1 MNEAAAWVGRIWR
14 APIGAVFQ
22 GRGGP
27 TSAHAHPAFK
37 IGLGVDVRGDVRAAG
52 GCSLVAPG
60 QRHIVTAES
69 TVTLVYLDARFV
81 DQAGASRLAERLV
94 GAGARV
100 DFDALCEDV
109 ARVRRRRMGPKLE
122 AMLDTFVCGA
132 SRDEAS
138 TVGQR
143 STSTFTHAVTNELG
157 VAPRMVRSW
166 ARMLAAVDAVATG
179 QTITTAA
186 HEAGFS
192 DAAHLWRQSRALL
205 GIAPSRLVRS
215 RWSFGGD
222 RASPS

>member
-14 APIGAVFQ
+14 APVGAVFQ

-27 TSAHAHPAFK
+27 TVAHAHPAFK
-37 IGLGVDVRGDVRAAG
+37 IGLGVAVRGDASAAG

-60 QRHIVTAES
+60 QRHVVTADAA
-69 TVTLVYLDARFV
+69 VTLVYLDARFV
-81 DQAGASRLAERLV
+81 DRSEAGRMAERL
-94 GAGARV
+94 AGAAATV

-109 ARVRRRRMGPKLE
+109 FRLRKRRMNTKLE
-122 AMLDTFVCGA
+122 AMLDAFVCGA

-138 TVGQR
+138 MVGAR

-166 ARMLAAVDAVATG
+166 ARMLTAVDAVATG

-186 HEAGFS
+186 HEAGFA
-192 DAAHLWRQSRALL
+192 DAAHLWRQSKALL
-205 GIAPSRLVRS
+205 GIAPSSLARS
-215 RWSFGGD
+215 RWSFSG
-222 RASPS
+222 